1 MKLNIFITICWIS
14 IISLVFPTDEVKLQ
28 KKPKCDDKT
37 QDKNRVENKRTTAF
51 EVAKNLTT
59 FEKEKPK
66 YNGQKQNKN
75 CMKKKRTKASEF
87 AENPTT
93 FEKEKPKCNG
103 QKQNKNCMKK
113 KRTKASEFA
122 ENPTTFEKEKPKC
135 NGQKQNKNCMK
146 KKRAVASEFSTNP
159 AKFEKNKAE
168 CGSQPLNKCI
178 EKLRSTASKAAYDSR
193 ANKKDNLGNIITEE
207 VNESLKQKKYQQQ
220 LFLCHVNEK
229 LKKRWKHC
237 LRGDEKTLHARK
249 KYLESIND
257 KPEAFNVTTY
267 LNIN

>member
-1 MKLNIFITICWIS
+1 MLDFH
-14 IISLVFPTDEVKLQ
+14 EVKLE

-37 QDKNRVENKRTTAF
+37 QDKNGVENKRTTAF
-51 EVAKNLTT
+51 EVAKNPTT

-66 YNGQKQNKN
+66 CYGKTQDKN

-87 AENPTT
+87 AKNPTT
-93 FEKEKPKCNG
+93 FEKEKPKCYG
-103 QKQNKNCMKK
+103 KTQDKNCMKK
-113 KRTKASEFA
+113 KRTKASES
-122 ENPTTFEKEKPKC
+122 
-135 NGQKQNKNCMK
+135 
-146 KKRAVASEFSTNP
+146 AS
-159 AKFEKNKAE
+159 
-168 CGSQPLNKCI
+168 
-178 EKLRSTASKAAYDSR
+178 DSR

-257 KPEAFNVTTY
+257 KPEAFDVTTY